1 MAVQTA
7 LCDCASE
14 SNDPSA
20 STLDLDIPRSSRYPP
35 GDVEVKPLSSIVGI
49 KAYVQQPLGISR
61 DIGRYCINQN
71 RYMKQK
77 LFEVLPFD
85 SQEFYEA
92 WTDWKE
98 YRRSIKAPLTEIA
111 AKRQLIFLRD
121 LGEEKAI
128 KSIDA
133 SINNNWTGLF
143 EPRTFDV
150 PATFNVQIGLWDGKK
165 YGQ

>member
-1 MAVQTA
+1 
-7 LCDCASE
+7 
-14 SNDPSA
+14 
-20 STLDLDIPRSSRYPP
+20 
-35 GDVEVKPLSSIVGI
+35 
-49 KAYVQQPLGISR
+49 
-61 DIGRYCINQN
+61 
-71 RYMKQK
+71 MKQK

-98 YRRSIKAPLTEIA
+98 YRRSIKAPLTEITI
-111 AKRQLIFLRD
+111 KRHLLFLRD
-121 LGEEKAI
+121 LGEEKAL

-143 EPRTFDV
+143 EPKE
-150 PATFNVQIGLWDGKK
+150 FNVPNTINFQIGLWDGKK